1 MEGQLKRV
9 RLLGAAGRKF
19 GRVFYLAVSS
29 PAEAVRALSV
39 LRPEFR
45 SWVLDQHDHGVAWRV
60 ITDDPEGIEASA
72 LLLGTGKDII
82 LAPVVVGAGGGGG
95 FNFGQIILGVA
106 LLAISFWLPGS
117 TMIFGTLFGQLSVSV
132 GLVGGALVLGGVA
145 GLLTPTPKLSGPNLG
160 DYGGVQGRGGVEN
173 SRVEDLESNLFSR
186 GQGSSGQGEAVPV
199 LYGQR
204 RVTSPRVIS
213 FELRNSIDS
222 RDIDVTG
229 TEGLLGYVN
238 RQELT

>member
-29 PAEAVRALSV
+29 PAEAVRAISV

-45 SWVLDQHDHGVAWRV
+45 SWVLAQHDRGVAWRV
-60 ITDDPEGIEASA
+60 ITDTPEGIEADA

-82 LAPVVVGAGGGGG
+82 LAPVMVGAGG
-95 FNFGQIILGVA
+95 NFGNILKIVLGVA
-106 LLAISFWLPGS
+106 LIAASIFIPGGA
-117 TMIFGTLFGQLSVSV
+117 MIFGTAFGKLSLGV

-222 RDIDVTG
+222 REIDVAG

>member
-29 PAEAVRALSV
+29 PAEAVRAISV

-45 SWVLDQHDHGVAWRV
+45 SWVLAQHDHGVAWRV
-60 ITDDPEGIEASA
+60 ITDDPKGIEASA
-72 LLLGTGKDII
+72 LLLGTGQDII
-82 LAPVVVGAGGGGG
+82 LAPVVVGAGGKG
-95 FNFGQIILGVA
+95 FNIGQIILGVA
-106 LLAISFWLPGS
+106 LIAASIFIPGS
-117 TMIFGTLFGQLSVSV
+117 AMIFGTAFGKISLGV

-213 FELRNSIDS
+213 FELRNSIDA

>member
-29 PAEAVRALSV
+29 PAEAVRAISV
-39 LRPEFR
+39 LRPDFR
-45 SWVLDQHDHGVAWRV
+45 SWVLEQHDRGVAWRV
-60 ITDDPEGIEASA
+60 VTDSPNGIEADD
-72 LLLGTGKDII
+72 LLRGTAEDII
-82 LAPVVVGAGGGGG
+82 LAPVMIGAGGNVGNILKIVVGIALIAASIFIPGG
-95 FNFGQIILGVA
+95 A
-106 LLAISFWLPGS
+106 
-117 TMIFGTLFGQLSVSV
+117 MIFGTAFGKLSLGV

-186 GQGSSGQGEAVPV
+186 GQGSSGQGEAVPL

-213 FELRNSIDS
+213 FELRNSVDT
-222 RDIDVTG
+222 RNIDVTG

-238 RQELT
+238 RMELT

>member
-29 PAEAVRALSV
+29 PAEAVRAISV

-45 SWVLDQHDHGVAWRV
+45 SWVLEQHDQGVAWRV
-60 ITDDPEGIEASA
+60 VTGDPNGIEADD
-72 LLLGTGKDII
+72 LLRGTSQDII
-82 LAPVVVGAGGGGG
+82 LAPVMLGAGGTAG
-95 FNFGQIILGVA
+95 NIIKIVLGVA
-106 LLAISFWLPGS
+106 LIAASIFIPGGA
-117 TMIFGTLFGQLSVSV
+117 MIFGTAFGKLSLGV

-160 DYGGVQGRGGVEN
+160 DYGGVSGRGGVEN

-213 FELRNSIDS
+213 FELRNSIDA